1 MERELQVLVGS
12 KLNMSQQCALAAK
25 KGNSILGCI
34 RSSVAS
40 RSREVILPLS
50 LAFVRLHLEYCTRLC
65 SPYPKKDIDMLEQ
78 VQQRF
83 TMVIRGLEHMTYE
96 ERLTDKFGLRKRG

>member
-1 MERELQVLVGS
+1 MT
-12 KLNMSQQCALAAK
+12 
-25 KGNSILGCI
+25 
-34 RSSVAS
+34 
-40 RSREVILPLS
+40 
-50 LAFVRLHLEYCTRLC
+50 LHLEYCTQLC
-65 SPYPKKDIDMLEQ
+65 SPYHKKDTDMLEQ